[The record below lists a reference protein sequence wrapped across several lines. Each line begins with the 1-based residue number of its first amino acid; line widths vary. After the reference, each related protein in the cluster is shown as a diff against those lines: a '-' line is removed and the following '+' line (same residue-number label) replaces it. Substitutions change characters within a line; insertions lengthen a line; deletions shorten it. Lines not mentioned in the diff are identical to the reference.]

1 MTLLDRLNHDMKEAM
16 RSKDKQALGVIRM
29 VKASIQNEAIKLGKD
44 QLTEDEELS
53 VLSRELK
60 QRNDSLQEFENAGR
74 DDLVE
79 KTKDELNVL
88 QKYMP
93 EQLSDEELTELVV
106 DTIKAVGA
114 ESKSD
119 MGKVMGALMPKVK
132 GKADG
137 GKVNQLVMEHLS

>member
-1 MTLLDRLNHDMKEAM
+1 MKEAM
-16 RSKDKQALGVIRM
+16 KKKDKPALNVIRM
-29 VKASIQNEAIKLGKD
+29 VKASIQNEAIKQGKP

-60 QRNDSLQEFENAGR
+60 QRNDSLHEFQDAGR

-79 KTKDELNVL
+79 KTDEEIKIL

-93 EQLSDEELTELVV
+93 EQLSDDELATLVEE
-106 DTIKAVGA
+106 TIKAVGA
-114 ESKSD
+114 ESKND

-137 GKVNQLVMEHLS
+137 SKVNKLVMKHLS

>member
-1 MTLLDRLNHDMKEAM
+1 MTLLERLNHDMKEAM
-16 RSKDKQALGVIRM
+16 KKKDKPALNVIRM
-29 VKASIQNEAIKLGKD
+29 VKASIQNEAIKQGKP

-60 QRNDSLQEFENAGR
+60 QRNDSLHEFQDAGR

-79 KTKDELNVL
+79 KTDEEIKIL

-93 EQLSDEELTELVV
+93 EQLSDDELATLVEE
-106 DTIKAVGA
+106 TIKAVGA
-114 ESKSD
+114 ESKND

-137 GKVNQLVMEHLS
+137 SKVNKLVMKHLS